1 MSQLGII
8 IKNEYLTDIRTK
20 SFWIGTFVLP
30 ALSILFGI
38 FMGFMMSESDVMRKT
53 STPVVSPDEIS
64 GMQVLGMLMGIFLAV
79 FLMIYGSQIF
89 NKVKKE
95 KCNRIVEILATSVS
109 GRTMMLGKIISVALV
124 GFTQIVLWIASIAV
138 IFYFFVV
145 VFSPE
150 IPWNEFLDARIPMAF
165 LWCVLFFIG
174 GYVFYGSLYAA
185 CGAMTDR
192 DNENQTYMTAITFV
206 LLSSFYIGQFAVTNA
221 SNIFVTICSFI
232 PLTSPVIGCVNAI
245 SGEVPL
251 YQSVLSLVSLYAFA
265 VLAVAFAG
273 KIYTSSILLKG
284 KKLTPSDIILFFKMK

>member
-30 ALSILFGI
+30 GLSILFGI

-221 SNIFVTICSFI
+221 SHIFVTICSFI

-251 YQSVLSLVSLYAFA
+251 YQSVLSVVLLYAFA
-265 VLAVAFAG
+265 VLAVVFAG